1 MRRLIW
7 LAYTICHFICHGLLS
22 HALAQPDQAAAVD
35 GDWLISHLSAEP
47 ATLNPITATDAYAAN
62 INDYI
67 YESLLKRDE
76 QSLQMVPVLA
86 ESWDIS
92 ADHLTYTFHLKT
104 GIHWQDGEP
113 FTARDVLFS
122 FERIQ
127 DPKVDAA
134 HLRNYYRDIEKLEVL
149 DDYTVRYHY
158 RIPYFRALEFC
169 GGIPIV
175 AHHLFSGA
183 VDFNQSAI
191 GRQPIG
197 TGPYR
202 LVKWDTGEQIVLER
216 YEQYWGAK
224 PHLPRIVFKIIADST
239 VAFEVLKQGGLDLM
253 NLRPIQW
260 SKQTQSKRFQEHYRK
275 LKYYLPSYSYI
286 GWNLRKPLFQDRRV
300 RQAMTMLLDRETI
313 LQKILFGLGT
323 IVTGPFYVNSPDYN
337 RRIQPYPYAPRAALE
352 LLLTA
357 GWKDHDGDGILD
369 RDGVPFEFEFLVSA
383 GSKFGEQLAVIL
395 QESLKRAGI
404 RVHLRKLEWA
414 VFIQK
419 IQGHDFDAC
428 TLGWSLGW
436 EADPYQLWHS
446 SQAEKGSNF
455 VGFENE
461 EADRIIETARRE
473 FDAEKRH
480 GLFQRFHEIIHEEQP
495 YTFLFTTEALV
506 AVDRRFENV
515 QVYPLGLAP
524 RQWWVPVAMQR
535 YGQNLESPEQRR
547 CY

>member
-1 MRRLIW
+1 
-7 LAYTICHFICHGLLS
+7 
-22 HALAQPDQAAAVD
+22 
-35 GDWLISHLSAEP
+35 
-47 ATLNPITATDAYAAN
+47 
-62 INDYI
+62 
-67 YESLLKRDE
+67 
-76 QSLQMVPVLA
+76 
-86 ESWDIS
+86 
-92 ADHLTYTFHLKT
+92 
-104 GIHWQDGEP
+104 
-113 FTARDVLFS
+113 
-122 FERIQ
+122 
-127 DPKVDAA
+127 
-134 HLRNYYRDIEKLEVL
+134 
-149 DDYTVRYHY
+149 
-158 RIPYFRALEFC
+158 
-169 GGIPIV
+169 
-175 AHHLFSGA
+175 
-183 VDFNQSAI
+183 
-191 GRQPIG
+191 
-197 TGPYR
+197 
-202 LVKWDTGEQIVLER
+202 
-216 YEQYWGAK
+216 
-224 PHLPRIVFKIIADST
+224 LPRVVFKIIADST

-480 GLFQRFHEIIHEEQP
+480 RLFQRFHEIIHEEQP

-535 YGQNLESPEQRR
+535 YRQDAERLENRK
-547 CY
+547 CF